1 MFYYNGRYYLLH
13 VIVLTFTYQL
23 IVLHL
28 WSDFFYL
35 KTPLS
40 IKIYS
45 SVAELPNNWDTFA
58 VENIFLSS
66 KYLEILQKSAPA
78 NMISHFIGLFKESE
92 LVGIA
97 LSQFLDLNKLESF
110 GERDKCIKT
119 AVRNIVFKNFCSH
132 ILIIGNNMLTG
143 QNAFAFSDKTDNV
156 QVLVAL
162 KTASEKLAAIF
173 NKKGLKVHITTFKD
187 FPTEETKAFHQA
199 GFHNHF
205 QFSTQPNM
213 LFDIPNHWKSE
224 QDYINA
230 LSKKY
235 RDQYKRAR
243 KKAEGIE
250 KRKMHLEDIIEYEET
265 IYDLYHHV
273 AKNAHFNT
281 FFLPKDHFRT
291 FKEILEDKFLFYG
304 YFLDKK
310 LIGFNTLIKNGEVMD
325 TYFLGYDDSIQR
337 EKMLYLNMLY
347 DMVAYSINK
356 GFNEII
362 FARTALEIKSS
373 IGAKPQEMFGF
384 AKHSNSIADL
394 AFEKVFCYLE
404 PTVVWQ
410 ERNPFK

>member
-1 MFYYNGRYYLLH
+1 M
-13 VIVLTFTYQL
+13 
-23 IVLHL
+23 
-28 WSDFFYL
+28 SDFFYL

-45 SVAELPNNWDTFA
+45 SVSELPNNWDTLA
-58 VENIFLSS
+58 IENIFLSTQ
-66 KYLEILQKSAPA
+66 YLEILEKSAPE
-78 NMISHFIGLFKESE
+78 NMIPHFIGLFKEKE

-97 LSQFLDLNKLESF
+97 VSQFLDLNKLESF

-132 ILIIGNNMLTG
+132 ILIIGNNMLSG
-143 QNAFAFSDKTDNV
+143 QNTCAFSTKTDNF
-156 QVLVAL
+156 QVLQAL
-162 KTASEKLAAIF
+162 KMASEKLAAIF
-173 NKKGLKVHITTFKD
+173 KKKGLKVHITTFKD
-187 FPTEETKAFHQA
+187 FPIEDTQAFHQA
-199 GFHNHF
+199 GFQNHF

-224 QDYINA
+224 QDYIDA

-235 RDQYKRAR
+235 RDQHKRAR
-243 KKAEGIE
+243 KKAEGII
-250 KRKMHLEDIIEYEET
+250 KRKMHLEDIIKYEDA

-281 FFLPKDHFRT
+281 FFLARNHFRT
-291 FKEILEDKFLFYG
+291 FKEILKDKFLFYG
-304 YFLDKK
+304 YFLDEK
-310 LIGFNTLIKNGEVMD
+310 LIGFNTIIKNGEVMD

-356 GFNEII
+356 GFKEII

-373 IGAKPQEMFGF
+373 VGAKPQDMFGF
-384 AKHSNSIADL
+384 AKHSNPIADL